1 MEGLSQSKQYFCRIM
16 KRYLC
21 LICLLSALFV
31 SGRAQQITFAPQW
44 APQSQFAGYYAALEN
59 GYYAE
64 AGLDVSIEH
73 PTNSYDSMSMLKD
86 GIANVITAELI
97 RAMMATDKEVRLVN
111 LLQTTQHSTLVLVSR
126 IEDVHQMADLAGRRV
141 GTWRAGFSEIPYMI
155 DDEQQLGIE
164 WVHFINPL
172 NLYISG
178 AIDAALCKSYN
189 EQVFFYMAGI
199 TPASVLRFAD
209 MGFDFPE
216 DGLYVTEAFYKKYP
230 EQCRLFAEA
239 SRKGWEWVRNNR
251 EEALKVVMKHVKA
264 AKVPTNVYNQ
274 KWMLEAVLQ
283 EQEDVKGEAPSY
295 SLSVDAFDRLNAL
308 LLKHGYI
315 SKPVVYDQFVGGNP

>member
-1 MEGLSQSKQYFCRIM
+1 MKKRIS
-16 KRYLC
+16 L
-21 LICLLSALFV
+21 LFLLSAFFV
-31 SGRAQQITFAPQW
+31 CGRAQQIIFTPQW
-44 APQSQFAGYYAALEN
+44 TPQSQFAGYYAALEN

-64 AGLDVSIEH
+64 AGLDVTIEH
-73 PTNSYDSMSMLKD
+73 PTNSYSSMNMLMD
-86 GIANVITAELI
+86 GTANIITAELI

-126 IEDVHQMADLAGRRV
+126 IEEVHQMADLAGRRV
-141 GTWRAGFSEIPYMI
+141 GTWRAGFSEIPHMI
-155 DDEQQLGIE
+155 DDDEHLGIE
-164 WVHFINPL
+164 WVQFTNPL

-189 EQVFFYMAGI
+189 EQVFFHMAGI
-199 TPASVLRFAD
+199 TPASILRFAD

-216 DGLYVTEAFYKKYP
+216 DGLYVTETFYKKYP
-230 EQCRLFAEA
+230 EQCHLFAEA

-251 EEALKVVMKHVKA
+251 EEALAIVMKYVKA
-264 AKVPTNVYNQ
+264 EKIPTNIYIQ

-295 SLSVDAFDRLNAL
+295 SLSIDAFNRLNTL
-308 LLKHGYI
+308 LLKYGYI
-315 SKPVVYDQFVGGNP
+315 SKPIMYNRFVGGKP